1 MPTRSLTIALTGALL
16 FSLFALAPRTS
27 SGHDD
32 DTAKLFRSQCST
44 CHGLD
49 GKGQTTIGKQLGMK
63 DWKDGKTLKALSDDQ
78 IRKTIR
84 EGIKGSDG
92 KERMPPFKKLKDDQ
106 MGALL
111 LHVRSFQ

>member
-1 MPTRSLTIALTGALL
+1 MTLIGALL
-16 FSLFALAPRTS
+16 LVLFLMAPRTS

-32 DTAKLFRSQCST
+32 ETAKLFRSQCSI
-44 CHGLD
+44 CHGID

-78 IRKTIR
+78 IRKIIR

-92 KERMPPFKKLKDDQ
+92 KERMPPFKKVTDEQ
-106 MGALL
+106 VGALIR
-111 LHVRSFQ
+111 HVRSFQ

>member
-1 MPTRSLTIALTGALL
+1 MALTSAFL
-16 FSLFALAPRTS
+16 FGLFALGPRTS

-32 DTAKLFRSQCST
+32 ETAKLFRSQCVT
-44 CHGLD
+44 CHGAD

-63 DWKDGKTLKALSDDQ
+63 DWKDGKTLKALTDDQ

-92 KERMPPFKKLKDDQ
+92 KERMPPFKKLTDGQ
-106 MGALL
+106 VGALIR
-111 LHVRSFQ
+111 HVRSFQ